1 MLSRMQHSRSAGAD
15 VSTEIGFIGLGAMGQ
30 GMALNLQR
38 KGFSLVVY
46 DLRQQP
52 VAKLTAAG
60 ARAGESV
67 ADVAR
72 QCRIVVTMLPGSA
85 EVEQIILGDDGV
97 LANSASGTLVMDMS
111 TVDPATTDALE
122 TRLRQSGMRFVD
134 APVGRLASHA
144 QAGESLFM
152 VGASPEDFIVVRPLL
167 EAMGTTIHHCGAPG
181 TGIRTKLVNNF
192 LAIGLCQMNA
202 EALTLAARFGLDLET
217 TLAVLGGTT
226 ATNGQLRLN
235 YTSKV
240 LRGDVEPG
248 FTVDLAHKDMSLVV
262 NAANAA
268 SVPLPSAAIVRE
280 SLSLAR
286 AGGFGNKD
294 FSALLD
300 HWCERARVAPVRL
313 KGEHR

>member
-1 MLSRMQHSRSAGAD
+1 VGAR
-15 VSTEIGFIGLGAMGQ
+15 IGFVGLGAMGL

-38 KGFSLVVY
+38 KGFALTVHDV
-46 DLRQQP
+46 RPEP
-52 VAKLTAAG
+52 VATLTAAG
-60 ARAGESV
+60 AENGGSIAGI
-67 ADVAR
+67 AR
-72 QCRIVVTMLPGSA
+72 GCAVIVTMLPGSA
-85 EVEQIILGDDGV
+85 EVEDAVLGANGV
-97 LANSASGTLVMDMS
+97 LANAVQGTLVMDMS
-111 TVDPATTDALE
+111 TVDPATTDRM
-122 TRLRQSGMRFVD
+122 TQRLAVHGMRFVD

-144 QAGESLFM
+144 AAGESLFM
-152 VGASPEDFIVVRPLL
+152 VGARAEDFATVKPLL
-167 EAMGTTIHHCGAPG
+167 EAMGTTIHHCGPPG
-181 TGIRTKLVNNF
+181 AGIRTKLVNNF

-217 TLAVLGGTT
+217 TLDVLNGTT
-226 ATNGQLRLN
+226 ATNGQLTLN

-248 FTVDLAHKDMSLVV
+248 FTIDLAHKDMSLVV

-268 SVPLPSAAIVRE
+268 KVPLPSAAMVRE

-286 AGGFGNKD
+286 AGGFGGKD

-300 HWCERARVAPVRL
+300 HWCERTRLAPVRL